1 VVITGI
7 NNMEIL
13 ELACEAVWTFH
24 PMNDEDVRSLL
35 SKTATAAVRGEF
47 EPFKTTFIN
56 IRRYRP
62 EPGVAGRRAAPP
74 AAVDAEVR
82 RGREVRRR
90 TGLPCEKHLFCC

>member
-47 EPFKTTFIN
+47 EPFKTTSIFDGTARN
-56 IRRYRP
+56 P
-62 EPGVAGRRAAPP
+62 EWLGEEPDRLQQLMP
-74 AAVDAEVR
+74 
-82 RGREVRRR
+82 
-90 TGLPCEKHLFCC
+90 K